1 MTCRCATQ
9 PNLPRQGMEGAAYA
23 GDVQAIASPRHE
35 QMRSGTSGE
44 EPAAL
49 SQITGQNLLGG
60 WMQRDQAGLAE
71 LGLLNGQDVLT
82 QVNIVQLQVQGLTD
96 AQT

>member
-1 MTCRCATQ
+1 
-9 PNLPRQGMEGAAYA
+9 MEGAAHA
-23 GDVQAIASPRHE
+23 SAVQAMATPGHE
-35 QMRSGTSGE
+35 QMRCGPSGE
-44 EPAAL
+44 EAAAL

-60 WMQRDQAGLAE
+60 RMQRDQARLAE

-82 QVNIVQLQVQGLTD
+82 QVNIVQLQVQRLTD